1 VTLLAV
7 LGSDLVPALV
17 PADIPILRA
26 DDLGAVRGDGVF
38 ETVNVRG
45 GVPWLLDAHLDR
57 MARSAAAL
65 ELDLPPRTALVA
77 LADAAC
83 AAWAPGDEGQLRIV
97 VTRGPES
104 GGPPTVYATLKPI
117 TDRQR
122 AQRRAGITV
131 RTLSLGLP
139 AAARTTEPAL
149 LAGAKTLSYAV
160 NMACQRWAAEQGAD
174 DVLWLSADGYALEA
188 PTSSLV
194 WLQDGVLCTVPPART
209 GILAGTTAAHL
220 LARAGEL
227 GWTAEE
233 RMVRPEELAGAQG
246 VWLTSSARGLVE
258 IRTLDDTPLGP
269 STETTRI
276 TKLLGFPT

>member
-7 LGSDLVPALV
+7 LGPDLVPALM
-17 PADIPILRA
+17 PADTPLLRA

-45 GVPWLLDAHLDR
+45 GAPWLLDAHLDR
-57 MARSAAAL
+57 MARSGAAL
-65 ELDLPPRTALVA
+65 ELAVPPRTALAA
-77 LADAAC
+77 LAGVMC
-83 AAWAPGDEGQLRIV
+83 AEWPEADEGQLRII

-104 GGPPTVYATLKPI
+104 DGPPTVYATLKPI
-117 TDRQR
+117 TDHQR
-122 AQRRAGITV
+122 AQRRNGVAV

-139 AAARTTEPAL
+139 AVGRTAEPAL

-160 NMACQRWAAEQGAD
+160 NMACQRWAAAQDAD

-194 WLQDGVLCTVPPART
+194 WLRGGVLCTVPPATT

-220 LARAGEL
+220 LAHAGEL

-233 RMVRPEELAGAQG
+233 RMVRPDELPAAQG
-246 VWLTSSARGLVE
+246 VWLTSSARGVAEL
-258 IRTLDDTPLGP
+258 RKLDDVPLGP
-269 STETTRI
+269 SPETTRI